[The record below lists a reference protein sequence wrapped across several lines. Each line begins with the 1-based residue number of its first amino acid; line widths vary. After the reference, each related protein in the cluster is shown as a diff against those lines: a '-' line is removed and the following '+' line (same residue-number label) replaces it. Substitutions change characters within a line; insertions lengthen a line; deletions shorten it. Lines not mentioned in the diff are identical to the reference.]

1 MKGTAGRRAHAQR
14 TQGLAAGGILTRIS
28 VRAEVCAAPGEQ
40 PPCPGDSAGGSGASP
55 GHRSGDELL
64 EAAGR
69 RPLGRP
75 RQRELRGFCG
85 RGICLMNGSLERRDG
100 PCLHTKLQAK
110 IGLV

>member
-1 MKGTAGRRAHAQR
+1 M
-14 TQGLAAGGILTRIS
+14 
-28 VRAEVCAAPGEQ
+28 
-40 PPCPGDSAGGSGASP
+40 SP

-110 IGLV
+110 IGLVWTLLNHFKAGWYWFV